1 MKAIF
6 HDVQQNTEEWESL
19 RIGKITSSS
28 MGLIMANYGKAFGDP
43 AKRHALKIALERM
56 SGLKA
61 EYSFSNDHTE
71 RGHEQE
77 PIARS
82 EYEAMM
88 FVDVQNGGFFE
99 LGNIGAS
106 PDGLI
111 GDNGLIEIKSVIAPV
126 HYATLKRG
134 GFDPA
139 YQWQLYSNLKT
150 TEREWI
156 DFVSYCGEFVEP
168 KRVLIH
174 RINANDCID
183 QFQMIDKRVAEFEE
197 LISEI
202 IESINKG

>member
-28 MGLIMANYGKAFGDP
+28 IGLIMANYGKAFGDP

-106 PDGLI
+106 PDFLSRLCGGELAT
-111 GDNGLIEIKSVIAPV
+111 EILYGGAAFLSRLCGGELSFPTNAFLSRFLSRLCGGEHDQRVI
-126 HYATLKRG
+126 Y
-134 GFDPA
+134 
-139 YQWQLYSNLKT
+139 
-150 TEREWI
+150 
-156 DFVSYCGEFVEP
+156 
-168 KRVLIH
+168 
-174 RINANDCID
+174 
-183 QFQMIDKRVAEFEE
+183 
-197 LISEI
+197 
-202 IESINKG
+202 